1 MLRAALPL
9 GTLLLLLGLAHPSG
23 GEEAA
28 AEAEAPT
35 PPEPAADADARTEP
49 DPEFIKKVNSLV
61 DAGAASLK
69 AHKVYDAI
77 ESLAEAV
84 ELAPGF
90 WRGHFLLGI
99 ARVTLSPPHVTLT
112 PV

>member
-9 GTLLLLLGLAHPSG
+9 LLLLGLARPCG
-23 GEEAA
+23 GEESA
-28 AEAEAPT
+28 AEAPP

-99 ARVTLSPPHVTLT
+99 ARVTNMNEPTSR
-112 PV
+112 